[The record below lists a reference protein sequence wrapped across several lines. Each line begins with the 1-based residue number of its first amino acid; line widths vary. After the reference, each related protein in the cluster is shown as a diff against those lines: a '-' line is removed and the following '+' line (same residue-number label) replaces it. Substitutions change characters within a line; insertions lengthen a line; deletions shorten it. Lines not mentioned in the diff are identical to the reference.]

1 MWGSDWEMCTGRVY
15 LSTFEVTFWKAQSL
29 RDKGCIQK
37 MMSHQTKKLE
47 HLVSLHPSFSL
58 SFIAEQ
64 NTEPCAKGQ
73 GQHKSAFTLENKNY
87 LYSHAKWHVC

>member
-37 MMSHQTKKLE
+37 MMSHQTKKIRAFGFT
-47 HLVSLHPSFSL
+47 SSF
-58 SFIAEQ
+58 FQ
-64 NTEPCAKGQ
+64 PK
-73 GQHKSAFTLENKNY
+73 F
-87 LYSHAKWHVC
+87 YS